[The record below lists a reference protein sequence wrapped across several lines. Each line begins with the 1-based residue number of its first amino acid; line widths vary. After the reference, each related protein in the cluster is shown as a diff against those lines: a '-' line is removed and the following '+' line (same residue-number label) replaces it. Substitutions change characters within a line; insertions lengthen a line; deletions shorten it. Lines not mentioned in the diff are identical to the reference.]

1 MDILQYNNKKAVL
14 STALT
19 QINNLLCFLI
29 VGVVQSEILRVNSL
43 IFNNLQRY
51 KKNHRAKD
59 FFLFFAFF
67 FQVSQDI

>member
-1 MDILQYNNKKAVL
+1 MDIQPYNKKKAVL

-19 QINNLLCFLI
+19 QINDLLCFLI

-43 IFNNLQRY
+43 IFNNLQQY
-51 KKNHRAKD
+51 SKNHRAKD

-67 FQVSQDI
+67 F